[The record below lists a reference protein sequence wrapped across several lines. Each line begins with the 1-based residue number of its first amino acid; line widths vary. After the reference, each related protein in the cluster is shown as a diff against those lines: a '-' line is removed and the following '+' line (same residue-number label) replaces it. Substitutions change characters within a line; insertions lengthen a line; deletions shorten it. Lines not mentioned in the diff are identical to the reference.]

1 MKHSQLS
8 TAHTFKI
15 VRYIGVGEE
24 VPPQRKG
31 KTMIRIDGVLMSEDQ
46 FRILLDA
53 LEHQVE
59 VDDFFEEDGREPTD
73 SAKLLLMFQ
82 HIGQMQG
89 LDL

>member
-1 MKHSQLS
+1 M
-8 TAHTFKI
+8 
-15 VRYIGVGEE
+15 
-24 VPPQRKG
+24 PPQQKG
-31 KTMIRIDGVLMSEDQ
+31 TAMIRIDGVLMSEGQ
-46 FRILLDA
+46 FRILLNA

-82 HIGQMQG
+82 SMGQVQG

>member
-1 MKHSQLS
+1 M
-8 TAHTFKI
+8 
-15 VRYIGVGEE
+15 RYRGVGEE
-24 VPPQRKG
+24 VPPQQKG
-31 KTMIRIDGVLMSEDQ
+31 NAMIRIDGVLMAEDQ